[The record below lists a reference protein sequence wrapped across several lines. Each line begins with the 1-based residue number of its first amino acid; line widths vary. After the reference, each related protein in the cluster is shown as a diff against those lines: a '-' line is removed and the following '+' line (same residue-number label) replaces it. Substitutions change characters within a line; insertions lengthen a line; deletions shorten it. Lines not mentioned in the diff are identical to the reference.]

1 MPTHMILEE
10 LESAT
15 RVAIWVVL
23 SISSYASFR
32 LLTMW
37 LSEEPARCEEP
48 THAAARNNLIQ
59 TKKKW
64 LDDKKRLLAES
75 KAIFD
80 REAYLTEQIQRA
92 ENRMAKDG
100 ADDASLD
107 MIGVLEHGLD
117 VHRYKIRQNWR
128 ELSDLLDRY
137 ID

>member
-1 MPTHMILEE
+1 MPTYMILNE
-10 LESAT
+10 LEAAT

-23 SISSYASFR
+23 SISSYAAFR
-32 LLTMW
+32 LTTVW
-37 LSEEPARCEEP
+37 FSEEPA
-48 THAAARNNLIQ
+48 HAAAMNNLQQ
-59 TKKKW
+59 TKRKW

-80 REAYLTEQIQRA
+80 REAYLTEQIQHA
-92 ENRMAKDG
+92 ENRMAKNG

-107 MIGVLEHGLD
+107 LIGVLEHGLD
-117 VHRYKIRQNWR
+117 VHWYKIRQNWR